1 MKRILYLIPRF
12 TTGGAER
19 LVLQYTKY
27 FKDLGFEVAVASVV
41 GGGELIN
48 EFEKLGVEV
57 FVSEKKSLLNWKKL
71 KQFCKDF
78 KPDIIHSHV
87 FSGDM
92 AGFKLRHRAKWI
104 STQHNV
110 GKEHSCLRRSILKRI
125 LPSANRVITVGK
137 NVEDF
142 CVDKMKLRNT
152 LTIKN
157 GIEVEKWLG
166 VGTGNLFS
174 TDELNLAVI
183 GRLEKQKGHKYLLKA
198 LSELPDSNYKLH
210 IFGAGSLESS
220 LKYLAK
226 GYGLADKIIWHG
238 VSKDL
243 LNELKD
249 IDVVIQPSLWEGL
262 SLVIMEVMAAGR
274 LVVTTPAGGDELIDN
289 KKDGLIT
296 KLSDL
301 TKTIKFI
308 FENKNKIKC
317 LGLSA
322 REKAKS
328 EFILEKNLKEIGN
341 LYSNL

>member
-57 FVSEKKSLLNWKKL
+57 FVGQKSLNGWKNL
-71 KQFCKDF
+71 KQFCHKF

-125 LPSANRVITVGK
+125 LPSADRVVAVGK

-142 CVDKMKLRNT
+142 CVKKLKLKNT
-152 LTIKN
+152 ILIKN

-166 VGTGNLFS
+166 VDTDSLFS
-174 TDELNLAVI
+174 SDELNLAII
-183 GRLEKQKGHKYLLKA
+183 GRLEKQKGHKYLFKA
-198 LSELPDSNYKLH
+198 LSKLPNLKYKLH

-220 LKYLAK
+220 LRYLSK
-226 GYGLADKIIWHG
+226 GYNLTDKIIWHG
-238 VSKDL
+238 VSTDL
-243 LNELKD
+243 LKELKD
-249 IDVVIQPSLWEGL
+249 MDVVIQPSLWEGL
-262 SLVIMEVMAAGR
+262 SLVIMEAMAAGR
-274 LVVTTPAGGDELIDN
+274 LVVTTPAGGDELIDDEE
-289 KKDGLIT
+289 DGFIT
-296 KLSDL
+296 KLSGL
-301 TKTIKFI
+301 RKTIKFI
-308 FENKNKIKC
+308 FENKNEAKFFS
-317 LGLSA
+317 LSA

-328 EFILEKNLKEIGN
+328 EFTLEKNLKEIGN
-341 LYSNL
+341 LYSSLL